1 VTFSIVAFEESSGE
15 VGVAVASKFLAVGA
29 VVPFARSG
37 VGAIATQALANVA
50 YGPEGLVL
58 LAEGVPPAAV
68 VQRLTAKDPG
78 RDVRQL
84 GVVDCRGDAATYT
97 GAACFDWAG
106 GTSGPCYAI
115 QGNILRGAGVVEE
128 MEATFLAAGGALAD
142 RLLAAL
148 AAGDAAGGDRR
159 GRQSAAIVVRQA
171 GAGYGGGSDLKLEL
185 RVDDHPDPVRELERL
200 QAVHELLHGHTAE
213 VDWRAIDEPLAAELR
228 SHLAALGESPGRG
241 PGFDEALE
249 AALLRVVGA
258 ENLEERWYGGD
269 RIDPVVVQHVAALAR
284 GR

>member
-1 VTFSIVAFEESSGE
+1 MTFSIAAFDERSGE

-29 VVPFARSG
+29 VVPATSAG
-37 VGAIATQALANVA
+37 VGAIATQAFANVD
-50 YGPEGLVL
+50 YGPDGLEL
-58 LAEGVPPAAV
+58 LRAGLSPEAV
-68 VQRLTAKDPG
+68 VERLTAADSG

-84 GVVDCRGDAATYT
+84 GVVDCSGGSATYT
-97 GAACFDWAG
+97 GAGCIAWAG
-106 GTSGPCYAI
+106 GTSGPGYAI
-115 QGNILRGAGVVEE
+115 QGNILRGAGVVGE
-128 MEATFLAAGGALAD
+128 MEATFLAAGGTLAD

-171 GAGYGGGSDLKLEL
+171 GSGYGGRSDLKLDL
-185 RVDDHPDPVRELERL
+185 RADDHPDPVRELERL
-200 QAVHELLHGHTAE
+200 LVLQDLLFGRTPEAE
-213 VDWRAIDEPLAAELR
+213 WRQIDEPLAAELR

-241 PGFDEALE
+241 PGFDDALE
-249 AALLRVVGA
+249 AALLSVVGA

-269 RIDPVVVQHVAALAR
+269 RIDPVVLQHVAALAR